1 MIFIKIL
8 ENTIQI
14 KNKKVLTVFDFDDMS
29 ADMFSNKKLYPIV
42 TELLP
47 LPDVEGLLFFNWL
60 YESSIIVVVASLNLI
75 KRRLLLLKKIIKI
88 FLTNTLIFC
97 LLEIVAKPLKSDD
110 EDASSALTTVSLFSS
125 KLLIEVTKF

>member
-14 KNKKVLTVFDFDDMS
+14 KNKFDFDDMS

-47 LPDVEGLLFFNWL
+47 LPDVEGLLFFN
-60 YESSIIVVVASLNLI
+60 
-75 KRRLLLLKKIIKI
+75 
-88 FLTNTLIFC
+88 
-97 LLEIVAKPLKSDD
+97 
-110 EDASSALTTVSLFSS
+110 
-125 KLLIEVTKF
+125 

>member
-14 KNKKVLTVFDFDDMS
+14 KNKKILTVFDFDDMS

-47 LPDVEGLLFFNWL
+47 LPDVEGLLFFN
-60 YESSIIVVVASLNLI
+60 
-75 KRRLLLLKKIIKI
+75 
-88 FLTNTLIFC
+88 
-97 LLEIVAKPLKSDD
+97 
-110 EDASSALTTVSLFSS
+110 
-125 KLLIEVTKF
+125 